1 MAGSCERR
9 NEFSGS
15 IKFGELLGYLRY
27 YSIFKKVSVPWSS
40 LRMYLDRC
48 LPVCKSVC
56 ACVCNCD
63 MRARARLGGEGCSVA
78 SNNL

>member
-27 YSIFKKVSVPWSS
+27 YSIVKKDSVPWSL

-56 ACVCNCD
+56 VCVHVSVTVPRE
-63 MRARARLGGEGCSVA
+63 RARDLVVRDAL
-78 SNNL
+78 